1 MAQCYLTTC
10 CNAILTELMENIFA
24 VLEVSLIQ
32 PLQIYYKTVVFFNH
46 KRHGSASNVVMAGR

>member
-32 PLQIYYKTVVFFNH
+32 PLQIYYETVVFQI
-46 KRHGSASNVVMAGR
+46 